1 MAYKGRF
8 KIARS
13 LIAGALTRLFVVIAP
28 RAAVTMTATG
38 GGIGYQSQ
46 VIDLS
51 LPAVEHP
58 VQSNAALEA
67 IDEVPEDAHSTL
79 VDDLRGTL
87 PANGVYPARDPATI
101 TTRYWHHTATGDNA
115 TWAAIAKGHV
125 QGRGWA
131 GIGYHM
137 GIDKDG
143 RIALLNPLSRITNH
157 TANHNSKGVGVVLLG
172 NYDVSRPS
180 EAMQASIER
189 VRAYMDEKGI
199 RAEHWHRETK
209 STACPGRYAVEY
221 LDRTRDR

>member
-1 MAYKGRF
+1 MRV
-8 KIARS
+8 
-13 LIAGALTRLFVVIAP
+13 FVGMLA
-28 RAAVTMTATG
+28 G
-38 GGIGYQSQ
+38 GGAVNYQSQ

-67 IDEVPEDAHSTL
+67 IDEVPEDAHVML
-79 VDDLRGTL
+79 MDDLRGTL
-87 PANGVYPARDPATI
+87 PANGVYPTRDPSTI

-131 GIGYHM
+131 GIGYHI
-137 GIDKDG
+137 GIDREG
-143 RIALLNPLSRITNH
+143 RIALLNSLSRITNH
-157 TANHNSKGVGVVLLG
+157 TSGRNTKGVGIVLLG

-189 VRAYMDEKGI
+189 VRAYMDGRGI
-199 RAEHWHRETK
+199 RVEYWHRETK

>member
-1 MAYKGRF
+1 MRV
-8 KIARS
+8 
-13 LIAGALTRLFVVIAP
+13 FVGMLA
-28 RAAVTMTATG
+28 G
-38 GGIGYQSQ
+38 GGAVNYQSQ

-51 LPAVEHP
+51 LPAEEYP

-79 VDDLRGTL
+79 IDDLRGTL
-87 PANGVYPARDPATI
+87 PANGVYPSRDPSTI

-143 RIALLNPLSRITNH
+143 RIALLNALSRITNH

-199 RAEHWHRETK
+199 RAEHWHREVKATV
-209 STACPGRYAVEY
+209 CPGRYAVEV
-221 LDRTRDR
+221 LKRGRV

>member
-1 MAYKGRF
+1 MDT
-8 KIARS
+8 RS
-13 LIAGALTRLFVVIAP
+13 VLS
-28 RAAVTMTATG
+28 AAVTGVICWAFRRTLPRAMVGAVAAG
-38 GGIGYQSQ
+38 AAVDYESK

-67 IDEVPEDAHSTL
+67 IDEVPEDAHVTL
-79 VDDLRGTL
+79 MDDLRGTL
-87 PANGVYPARDPATI
+87 PANGVYPTHDPSTI
-101 TTRYWHHTATGDNA
+101 TTRYWHHTATSDNA

-131 GIGYHM
+131 GIGYHV

-143 RIALLNPLSRITNH
+143 RIALLNALSRITNH
-157 TANHNSKGVGVVLLG
+157 TANHNSKGVGIVLLG
-172 NYDVSRPS
+172 NYDTQRPT
-180 EAMQASIER
+180 EAMMASIER
-189 VRAYMDEKGI
+189 VRAYMDGRGI
-199 RAEHWHRETK
+199 RVEYWHCETK

>member
-1 MAYKGRF
+1 MDT
-8 KIARS
+8 RS
-13 LIAGALTRLFVVIAP
+13 VLS
-28 RAAVTMTATG
+28 AAVTGVIRWAFRRTLPRAMVGAVAAG
-38 GGIGYQSQ
+38 AAVDYESK

-67 IDEVPEDAHSTL
+67 IDEVPEDAHVTL
-79 VDDLRGTL
+79 MDDLRGTL
-87 PANGVYPARDPATI
+87 PANGVYPTRDPSTI

-131 GIGYHM
+131 GIGYHV

-143 RIALLNPLSRITNH
+143 RIALLNALSRITNH
-157 TANHNSKGVGVVLLG
+157 TANHNSKGVGIVLLG

-189 VRAYMDEKGI
+189 VRAYMDGRGI
-199 RAEHWHRETK
+199 RVEYWHRETK